1 MTTEL
6 QSNVLSAGTI
16 KKVMPACMVYAL
28 VQSLTFMVDTMIAG
42 HFMGADAVAAVAL
55 GMPILGLMLSFTAM
69 IMQGGFHK
77 MLHCM
82 GKSDMEGYRRMYS
95 LALTLTVI
103 VDLIFIAACLF
114 LTDGL
119 INISGGSKATEQAVE
134 YARMYIRTDCP
145 MVLFFCMGTL
155 FQLVVTT
162 FGYQTERMICSIVNV
177 GVNVVVSV
185 AAVML
190 LPEEYKIA
198 GLGIGSATGAFAQM
212 IVAFVMIKYRKISV
226 KFRLYP
232 INAENIKDSL
242 DCVRRGLP
250 TSVDSMLDSVS
261 GSVVNNIV
269 LGVFADGTGVLA
281 LVSIIK
287 TIGSVVRTVG
297 RGTFY
302 ASEPLF
308 GILFGGR
315 DKEGIKKTFTAS
327 IKFGLIYAVVL
338 AVILIVLQ
346 SPILSFY
353 NIGDSE
359 DGRIGLIL
367 IALSGIVSVFPFT
380 LSSAYESTDHLSLSL
395 LVAALPDSVLYP
407 ILVAVLGSIFGVTG
421 IWLAYGYNFI
431 LFFAVYYLILAV
443 VSKRFPVPLDRLLAL
458 GKIKDRFT
466 VLDVS
471 IPTEADNVT
480 FIAETLQKFFDEN
493 GTSKKNAYL
502 SALCM
507 EEIAADYLSHRK
519 LTAKTGKQSYM
530 DIKAFCDDG
539 RIELVLRNYDE
550 PYNPLIF
557 ERDDETFAK
566 IGVTM
571 VQKTAEDIT
580 YSYSYHLNII
590 SVIVA

>member
-42 HFMGADAVAAVAL
+42 HFMGADAVAPVAL
-55 GMPILGLMLSFTAM
+55 GMPMIGLMLSFTGT
-69 IMQGGFHK
+69 ILHGGFHK

-82 GKSDMEGYRRMYS
+82 GKSDMEGYRRIYS
-95 LALTLTVI
+95 LSLTLTVI
-103 VDLIFIAACLF
+103 VDIIFIAICLF
-114 LTDGL
+114 CTDGL
-119 INISGGSKATEQAVE
+119 VNICGGSKATPEAVE
-134 YARMYIRTDCP
+134 YAKLYIRTDCP
-145 MVLFFCMGTL
+145 VVLFFCMGTL

-162 FGYQTERMICSIVNV
+162 FGYQTERMICSVVNV
-177 GVNVVVSV
+177 GVNAIVSV
-185 AAVML
+185 IAVML

-198 GLGIGSATGAFAQM
+198 GLGIGSAAGAFAQM

-226 KFRLYP
+226 KFKFYSP
-232 INAENIKDSL
+232 NKENIKDSL
-242 DCVRRGLP
+242 DCIRRGLP
-250 TSVDSMLDSVS
+250 SSIDNMLDSVS

-269 LGVFADGTGVLA
+269 LGIFADGTGVLA

-287 TIGSVVRTVG
+287 TIGTVVRTVG
-297 RGTFY
+297 RGTLY

-308 GILFGGR
+308 AILFGGR
-315 DKEGIKKTFTAS
+315 DKEGIKKTFSAS
-327 IKFGLIYAVVL
+327 IRLGLIYAAVL

-353 NIGDSE
+353 NIGDSA
-359 DGRIGLIL
+359 DGRTGLIL

-380 LSSAYESTDHLSLSL
+380 FSSAYESTDHLSLSL

-407 ILVAVLGSIFGVTG
+407 VFVAVFGRIFGVTG

-431 LFFAVYYLILAV
+431 IFFVVYYLILAV
-443 VSKRFPVPLDRLLAL
+443 IHKRFPVPLEKLLAL
-458 GKIKDRFT
+458 GKIKERFT

-471 IPTEADNVT
+471 IPMEAESVT
-480 FIAETLQKFFDEN
+480 FVAETLQKFFDEN
-493 GTSKKNAYL
+493 GTSKKNAYI

-507 EEIAADYLSHRK
+507 EEIAADYLTHRK
-519 LTAKTGKQSYM
+519 SSGKPGKKSYM

-539 RIELVLRNYDE
+539 RIELILRNYDE
-550 PYNPLIF
+550 PYNPLVF
-557 ERDDETFAK
+557 EREVESFSK

-571 VQKTAEDIT
+571 VQKVAEDIT
-580 YSYSYHLNII
+580 YSYSYHLNIV
-590 SVIVA
+590 SVTIN

>member
-177 GVNVVVSV
+177 GVNVVISV

-198 GLGIGSATGAFAQM
+198 GLGIGSAAGAFAQM

-327 IKFGLIYAVVL
+327 IKFGLIYAAVL
-338 AVILIVLQ
+338 AVIDRKSVVR
-346 SPILSFY
+346 
-353 NIGDSE
+353 E
-359 DGRIGLIL
+359 R
-367 IALSGIVSVFPFT
+367 VST
-380 LSSAYESTDHLSLSL
+380 
-395 LVAALPDSVLYP
+395 
-407 ILVAVLGSIFGVTG
+407 
-421 IWLAYGYNFI
+421 
-431 LFFAVYYLILAV
+431 
-443 VSKRFPVPLDRLLAL
+443 
-458 GKIKDRFT
+458 T
-466 VLDVS
+466 V
-471 IPTEADNVT
+471 
-480 FIAETLQKFFDEN
+480 
-493 GTSKKNAYL
+493 
-502 SALCM
+502 
-507 EEIAADYLSHRK
+507 
-519 LTAKTGKQSYM
+519 
-530 DIKAFCDDG
+530 
-539 RIELVLRNYDE
+539 
-550 PYNPLIF
+550 
-557 ERDDETFAK
+557 
-566 IGVTM
+566 
-571 VQKTAEDIT
+571 
-580 YSYSYHLNII
+580 
-590 SVIVA
+590 